1 MRIGSRFSL
10 TMRSNAGKRQGR
22 EEEKAKKEGKE
33 AEVPN
38 DELRK
43 KEEEARSGF
52 FRMVSRLVSGPPE
65 HEADEQNREYECRN
79 ARIHHVALLQEDQNG
94 HGDAED
100 RS

>member
-1 MRIGSRFSL
+1 
-10 TMRSNAGKRQGR
+10 MRSNGEKRQGR
-22 EEEKAKKEGKE
+22 EEEKAKKEGEE

-38 DELRK
+38 DKLRK
-43 KEEEARSGF
+43 KEEEAGSGF
-52 FRMVSRLVSGPPE
+52 FRILSRLVSGPPE

-79 ARIHHVALLQEDQNG
+79 AGIHHVALLQENQNG

>member
-1 MRIGSRFSL
+1 MRIGCGFSL
-10 TMRSNAGKRQGR
+10 KMRSNGEKRQGR
-22 EEEKAKKEGKE
+22 EEEKAKKEGEE

-38 DELRK
+38 DKLRK

-52 FRMVSRLVSGPPE
+52 FRILSRLVSGPPE

-79 ARIHHVALLQEDQNG
+79 AGIHGVALLQENQNG